1 MSVQQADIRGPMP
14 RPARA
19 RALQRRR
26 FLAPYLLL
34 LPGGLWM
41 TVLFLLPIAVM
52 ASLSLHTANLIEAFR
67 QTFNFGV
74 YLDGIRLYRVQ
85 ILRSLEYG
93 GIASLAALLISYP
106 MAYWI
111 AFRGGRNKSTYLFLI
126 LLPFFVSFVIRV
138 LSWQF
143 ILADQGILFG
153 PLKSVGLLPD
163 NFHVLATSFAV
174 VCGLTYNFLPFMALP
189 LYVSLERID
198 RRLVEAAGDLYAGR
212 VQTFFRVILPLSI
225 PGMFAGFLLT
235 FIPATA
241 DFLNAGIL
249 GGVGT
254 TMIGNIIQTQFLV
267 NAAYPMASALSF
279 ILMAGLLI
287 LVFAYARL
295 LGTEQ
300 IGEYIG

>member
-1 MSVQQADIRGPMP
+1 
-14 RPARA
+14 
-19 RALQRRR
+19 
-26 FLAPYLLL
+26 
-34 LPGGLWM
+34 M
-41 TVLFLLPIAVM
+41 TVLFLIPIAIM
-52 ASLSLHTANLIEAFR
+52 ASMSLQTGNLLEGFR
-67 QTFNFGV
+67 QTFNFGTYV
-74 YLDGIRLYRVQ
+74 DAVRLYRVQ
-85 ILRSLEYG
+85 FVRSLQYG
-93 GIASLAALLISYP
+93 GLASAAALVISYP

-126 LLPFFVSFVIRV
+126 LLPFFVSFIIRV

-153 PLKSVGLLPD
+153 PLKSLGLLPQD
-163 NFHVLATSFAV
+163 FHVLATPFAV
-174 VCGLTYNFLPFMALP
+174 VAGLTYNFLPFMALP

-198 RRLVEAAGDLYAGR
+198 RRLVEAAGDLYADR
-212 VQTFFRVILPLSI
+212 LETFLKVILPLSV

-241 DFLNAGIL
+241 DYLNAGIL

-287 LVFAYARL
+287 LVFAYARI